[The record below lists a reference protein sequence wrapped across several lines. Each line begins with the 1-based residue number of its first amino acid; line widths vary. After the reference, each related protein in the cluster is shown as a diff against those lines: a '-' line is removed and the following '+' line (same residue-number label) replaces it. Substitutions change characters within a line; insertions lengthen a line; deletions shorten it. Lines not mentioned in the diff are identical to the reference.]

1 MARLAEMLEQIREG
15 REKGERKGRE
25 KSREHMR
32 EVGGF
37 EDMGGDF
44 TMRKRLYQR
53 KILRFKYRITRLK
66 AKRKYNIIPV

>member
-1 MARLAEMLEQIREG
+1 
-15 REKGERKGRE
+15 
-25 KSREHMR
+25 MR